1 MPFVRPVA
9 GVIFDMDGLLLDTE
23 RLYLDGLFKAA
34 AAVDR
39 VMTEAF
45 ALSMI
50 GVPGKECVAMIE
62 AHYGEGFSMAAFN
75 AAYDAV
81 VGTALERDIP
91 LRAGARELVE
101 YLSAERIPQAIA
113 TSSRR
118 PTVERYLGRVGL
130 RGNFAAIVSREDVEN
145 PKPAPD
151 PFLAA
156 AAKLGLA
163 PADCLALE
171 DSHHGIAAAH
181 AAGTMTIMVPDLLP
195 ATDAVRAKCIAVA
208 DDLHAVGEWLR
219 KARVSSVASASS

>member
-1 MPFVRPVA
+1 VPFTRPVA

-34 AAVDR
+34 IAVDR
-39 VMTEAF
+39 VMTEEF

-75 AAYDAV
+75 TAYDAV
-81 VGTALERDIP
+81 VETALERDIP
-91 LRAGARELVE
+91 LRAGARELVT
-101 YLSAERIPQAIA
+101 YLAEERIPQAIA

-130 RGNFAAIVSREDVEN
+130 LGHFAAIVSREDVEN

-171 DSHHGIAAAH
+171 DSHHGITAAH
-181 AAGTMTIMVPDLLP
+181 AAGAMTIMVPDLLP
-195 ATDAVRAKCIAVA
+195 ATEAMRAKCIAIA
-208 DDLHAVGEWLR
+208 DDLRAVGEWLR
-219 KARVSSVASASS
+219 KARVSSVASANG

>member
-1 MPFVRPVA
+1 MPFARPVA

-62 AHYGEGFSMAAFN
+62 AHYGAGFSIVAFN
-75 AAYDAV
+75 TAYDAV
-81 VGTALERDIP
+81 VETALARGIP

-101 YLSAERIPQAIA
+101 YLAAEGIPQAIA

-130 RGNFAAIVSREDVEN
+130 LGHFAAIVSREDVEN

-163 PADCLALE
+163 PIDCLALE
-171 DSHHGIAAAH
+171 DSHHGIASAH

-208 DDLHAVGEWLR
+208 DDLHAVAEWLR
-219 KARVSSVASASS
+219 RSRVSSAASASS